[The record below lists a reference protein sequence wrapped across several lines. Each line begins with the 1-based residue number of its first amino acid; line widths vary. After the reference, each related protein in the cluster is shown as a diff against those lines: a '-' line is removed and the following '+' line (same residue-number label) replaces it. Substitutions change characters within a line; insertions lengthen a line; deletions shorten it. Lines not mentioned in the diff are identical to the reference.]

1 MIAHFKNENKLI
13 ITGAD
18 RAEALLISQLVDNAK
33 SKTVKLSE
41 FYDIDGDVN
50 GFALELTEPTV
61 EPTPEPVVEPEVEEP
76 AENTEGE

>member
-18 RAEALLISQLVDNAK
+18 RAEALLISQLVDKAK
-33 SKTVKLSE
+33 EKTVTLNE

-50 GFALELTEPTV
+50 GFALELVENETV
-61 EPTPEPVVEPEVEEP
+61 KDAEPVVEETSE
-76 AENTEGE
+76 TEGE

>member
-50 GFALELTEPTV
+50 GFALELTEPT
-61 EPTPEPVVEPEVEEP
+61 EPVVEPEVEEP
-76 AENTEGE
+76 TEETQGE

>member
-18 RAEALLISQLVDNAK
+18 RAEALLISQLVNNAK
-33 SKTVKLSE
+33 DKTVTLNE

-50 GFALELTEPTV
+50 GFALELKDKEPETVTV
-61 EPTPEPVVEPEVEEP
+61 EEPVVEPVEE
-76 AENTEGE
+76 NEGE